1 MAMRKEIKDMYL
13 EHFTE
18 ELPHDWMLNVIAAMQ
33 KKCYYLNKALFYYRI
48 HDNNTI
54 GLNEGLTLKKKNTFK
69 VREHDA
75 RQAINVTQFIEDV
88 DEDYHNQSLFVL
100 KAKIFAINH
109 VKNLREKKWIKL
121 IFQNFNPYY
130 WKLKTLRGRLLDI
143 AFCFSNADPFEEE
156 EE

>member
-1 MAMRKEIKDMYL
+1 MAMRKEIKDLYL

-54 GLNEGLTLKKKNTFK
+54 GLNENLTLKKKNTFK

-75 RQAINVTQFIEDV
+75 RKAINVTQFIEDV
-88 DEDYHNQSLFVL
+88 DEDYHNQSLFIL

-109 VKNLREKKWIKL
+109 VKNLRGKKWIKL
-121 IFQNFNPYY
+121 IFQNFNPLY

-156 EE
+156 KE